1 MNGWASRGAR
11 LGRFLLGASLLA
23 TPVAAQQV
31 ASVSSPGRSGG
42 PSADGQGPGAQ
53 GGGVRLEE
61 MVVTARKRE
70 ERLLDVPVAAT
81 ALGPV
86 QLQRY
91 TIADLQTIGD
101 QMPNVNIQQG
111 GQGAGAF
118 LAIRGIGSSSQDT
131 STDSAVTID
140 IDGVSTDRGRG
151 VPEAIFDLASV
162 DVLKGPQSLFFG
174 KNSPAGVIAIASRD
188 PGEHWDG
195 YAKIGYEVN
204 AEQLYAEGAAGG
216 PLSNQ
221 LGIRLAFRV
230 SDMSGGWIHDVAQ
243 PIADPFHPGYIL
255 PGALNSEAP
264 LDRSYAGRLTLVW
277 RPNSQ
282 FEAKFKYL
290 AMRDQT
296 DGSAALNQVGKC
308 APGYAKPAVFGVVD
322 PFGDCSLNQTNS
334 FGGDPAQ
341 QVAGWPGHADVPFS
355 LIDAVVTGL
364 TLTWRLPNLTITS
377 VSGLYWYDESNFS
390 QSDAVV
396 YSQLG
401 GYDQEVYHSLSQEL
415 RVQSS
420 FSGPLNFTVG
430 GFLQTQHMTL
440 TTAGKIFDLVPFGV
454 TADPATGKTNNWSD
468 FQIDHGDAESAFG
481 ELTYKFLHTLELDG
495 GVRFTSENKYGND
508 GTTYVNSTFAPV
520 FSMLAPGDRI
530 IGSVTAQNWSPQVT
544 LSWHPSHDTMIYAAY
559 KTGFKSGGFANP
571 TVLPGSTTAQQFEY
585 KPETAAGEE
594 VGAKGAFLNGR
605 LSGDVTF
612 YRYEYDQLQV
622 TAFDPATISFLIENA
637 AKALA
642 EGVEFQGNWQVT
654 GALSL
659 RTDWAYTATKFL
671 SFPGAPCWALQTAP
685 ACNLASGTQDL
696 SGQTFQVSPLWSGS
710 VGFTYEREVAGKW
723 LLTLAS
729 DLRFNSGYQLG
740 EGPQYL
746 QSAYTLIDA
755 SLHVSTLDRLWD
767 LAIVGRDLAN
777 TYVNLGGAQTPG
789 GPNGQFSGALLRPQQ
804 IYVEVT
810 RKF

>member
-1 MNGWASRGAR
+1 MHRWISRGQAFGGV
-11 LGRFLLGASLLA
+11 LASAALIGF
-23 TPVAAQQV
+23 PSAAQQV
-31 ASVSSPGRSGG
+31 ATSAAG
-42 PSADGQGPGAQ
+42 PTTAFRVDQAAA
-53 GGGVRLEE
+53 GGVRIEE

-81 ALGPV
+81 ALGPA

-101 QMPNVNIQQG
+101 QIPNVNIQQG

-118 LAIRGIGSSSQDT
+118 LAIRGIGSSNQDT

-140 IDGVSTDRGRG
+140 VDGVSTDRGRG
-151 VPEAIFDLASV
+151 VPQAIFDLAGV
-162 DVLKGPQSLFFG
+162 DVLKGPQSLYFG
-174 KNSPAGVIAIASRD
+174 KNSPAGVIALASRD
-188 PGEHWDG
+188 PGPRWDG

-204 AEQLYAEGAAGG
+204 AEQLYAEGAVGG
-216 PLSNQ
+216 PVTDT
-221 LGIRLAFRV
+221 LGVRIAFRV
-230 SDMSGGWIHDVAQ
+230 SDMFGGWIHDVAQ

-255 PGALNSEAP
+255 PGALHSEAP
-264 LDRSYAGRLTLVW
+264 EDKSEAGRLTVIW

-282 FEAKFKYL
+282 FDAKFKYL

-308 APGYAKPAVFGVVD
+308 APGFTKPAVFGVVD
-322 PFGDCSLNQTNS
+322 PFGDCTLNQTNS

-341 QVAGWPGHADVPFS
+341 QVAGWPGHKDVPFT

-364 TLTWRLPNLTITS
+364 TLTYHLPNLTITS

-401 GYDQEVYHSLSQEL
+401 GYDEEVYHSLSEEL
-415 RVQSS
+415 RLQSS
-420 FSGPLNFTVG
+420 FSGPLNFTLG
-430 GFLQTQHMTL
+430 GFVQTQHMTL
-440 TTAGKIFDLVPFGV
+440 TTAGKIFDQVPFGV
-454 TADPATGKTNNWSD
+454 ITPDPATGKTNNWSD

-481 ELTYKFLHTLELDG
+481 ELTYKFLRNLELDG

-508 GTTYVNSTFAPV
+508 GTTFVNPSFAKV
-520 FSMLAPGDRI
+520 FDMLPPGVRL
-530 IGSVTAQNWSPQVT
+530 IGSVKATNWSPQVT

-571 TVLPGSTTAQQFEY
+571 TVLPGTTKPQDFEY
-585 KPETAAGEE
+585 KPETAKGEE
-594 VGAKGAFLNGR
+594 IGAKGAFFNGR
-605 LSGDVTF
+605 LAGDITL

-622 TAFDPATISFLIENA
+622 TAFDPATISFLIQNA
-637 AKALA
+637 AKARA
-642 EGVEFQGNWQVT
+642 EGVEFQGNWQAT
-654 GALSL
+654 DNLSL
-659 RTDWAYTATKFL
+659 RTDFAYTHTIFL
-671 SFPGAPCWALQTAP
+671 SFPGAPCWALQAAP
-685 ACNLASGTQDL
+685 ACNVATGTQDL
-696 SGQTFQVSPLWSGS
+696 SGQTFQNSPLWSGS
-710 VGFTYEREVAGKW
+710 VGFTYERNVGDQW
-723 LLTLAS
+723 IVTLAS

-740 EGPQYL
+740 EGPQYT

-755 SLHVSTLDRLWD
+755 SLHLSTRDHLWD
-767 LAIVGRDLAN
+767 LAIIGRDLAN

-789 GPNGQFSGALLRPQQ
+789 GPSGQFSGLLMRPQQ
-804 IYVEVT
+804 VYFEVT
-810 RKF
+810 RRF